1 MQGAVCAYKT
11 EATAYHCV
19 PQKRYGISLKLRC
32 HFPGLE
38 ARNIY
43 QISLELALCF
53 SDYYIFHIQLIIN
66 IKEEQVL
73 GNSMIQK

>member
-1 MQGAVCAYKT
+1 M
-11 EATAYHCV
+11 H
-19 PQKRYGISLKLRC
+19 SRC